1 MLLRRNPKMVSRR
14 LTLSLPK
21 AINDRLEALMARA
34 AALPSSSEYDVGAEV
49 EQALSDSLARM
60 LTRAERELAKEEAL
74 LRREG

>member
-21 AINDRLEALMARA
+21 AVNDRLEALLARA
-34 AALPSSSEYDVGAEV
+34 EALPSSSEYDVGAEV
-49 EQALSDSLARM
+49 EEALSDSLIRM

>member
-34 AALPSSSEYDVGAEV
+34 AALPSSSEYDVGAGV
-49 EQALSDSLARM
+49 EQALSDSLIRM
-60 LTRAERELAKEEAL
+60 LARAERELAKEEAI
-74 LRREG
+74 LRGER